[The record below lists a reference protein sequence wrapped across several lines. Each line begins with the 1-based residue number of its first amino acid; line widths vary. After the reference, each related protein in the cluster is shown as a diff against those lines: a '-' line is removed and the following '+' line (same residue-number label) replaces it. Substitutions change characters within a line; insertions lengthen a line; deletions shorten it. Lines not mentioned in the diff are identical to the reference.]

1 VREVARRDKEA
12 RFTAL
17 LHHVTVDRLRAVLA
31 AASDEDDGVMF
42 ADDIR

>member
-1 VREVARRDKEA
+1 VSAA
-12 RFTAL
+12 MFL
-17 LHHVTVDRLRAVLA
+17 YLRYVLA